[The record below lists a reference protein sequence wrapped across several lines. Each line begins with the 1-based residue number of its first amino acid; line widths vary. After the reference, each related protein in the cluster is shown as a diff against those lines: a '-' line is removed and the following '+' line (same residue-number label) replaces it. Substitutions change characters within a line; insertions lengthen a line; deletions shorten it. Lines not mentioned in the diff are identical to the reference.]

1 MKKISLLLIIAFL
14 TGCAELSEVVREIDG
29 QRPLTQQ
36 EVVNGLK
43 QALTIGADSAASGLA
58 ATNGYYKD
66 PAVKITLPPEA
77 TVVTEYASK
86 IPGGEDLVEDVL
98 LRINRSAEDAAREAA
113 PVFAKAVR
121 SMTLRDGFEI
131 LQGENDAATQYLKKE
146 TYQELNDLYQPKIK
160 SSIDK
165 ALVGDISTKESWEK
179 LTKQWN
185 RLANSIVGS
194 MANLETIETE
204 LDRYLTEQA
213 LDGLF
218 LKLAQEEEQ
227 IRQDPAARVTDLLQR
242 VFGES

>member
-1 MKKISLLLIIAFL
+1 
-14 TGCAELSEVVREIDG
+14 
-29 QRPLTQQ
+29 
-36 EVVNGLK
+36 
-43 QALTIGADSAASGLA
+43 
-58 ATNGYYKD
+58 
-66 PAVKITLPPEA
+66 
-77 TVVTEYASK
+77 
-86 IPGGEDLVEDVL
+86 
-98 LRINRSAEDAAREAA
+98 
-113 PVFAKAVR
+113 
-121 SMTLRDGFEI
+121 
-131 LQGENDAATQYLKKE
+131 ENDAATQYLKKE

-179 LTKQWN
+179 LTNQWN

-194 MANLETIETE
+194 MGNLETIETE

-227 IRQDPAARVTDLLQR
+227 IRQDPAGRVTDLLQR